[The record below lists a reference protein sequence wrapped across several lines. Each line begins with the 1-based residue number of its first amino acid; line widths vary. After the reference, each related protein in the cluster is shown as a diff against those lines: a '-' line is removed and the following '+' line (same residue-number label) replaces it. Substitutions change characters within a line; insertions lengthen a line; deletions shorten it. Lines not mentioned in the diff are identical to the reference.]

1 MYGTYRVVEFA
12 RLVDDRTCIIP
23 GISTY
28 ANSLDVS
35 TSVTLVTL
43 VTTVTLVTL
52 VTLVKDVKN
61 LNDFSVHL
69 FLLRIQRRPH

>member
-1 MYGTYRVVEFA
+1 M
-12 RLVDDRTCIIP
+12 DDRTCIIP

-52 VTLVKDVKN
+52 VTLVEDVKN
-61 LNDFSVHL
+61 LIRFHIHL
-69 FLLRIQRRPH
+69 FSLEQFLRAP